1 MATDYGTATTV
12 TVDLGAASAWGHPS
26 WGTATTVLGSGGST
40 PTPTV
45 PTVGQIWPR
54 GNQIQR

>member
-1 MATDYGTATTV
+1 MATDRGTATT
-12 TVDLGAASAWGHPS
+12 LQPEAH
-26 WGTATTVLGSGGST
+26 TATVWSKSPGADA
-40 PTPTV
+40 PPPPTV